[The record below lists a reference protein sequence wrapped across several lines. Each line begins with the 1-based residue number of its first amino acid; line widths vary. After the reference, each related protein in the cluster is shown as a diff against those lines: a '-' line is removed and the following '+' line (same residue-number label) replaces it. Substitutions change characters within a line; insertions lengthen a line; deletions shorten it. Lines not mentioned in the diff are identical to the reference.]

1 MRINFFSILGFAF
14 FRHVFRL
21 KMTIP
26 FFFFLFLQ
34 IVENFSNMDTE
45 QNNLIDLRKIFT
57 AKVPKLMKHMPNWLF
72 RKIQRLLHEDDINE
86 ILTKYAD
93 KEGIDF
99 INAVVADF
107 NLDVVLKGVDN
118 LMASDRVL
126 VASNHPLGGLDGIA
140 LIGAVGNHRGNT
152 LTPVNDFLMFVKN
165 LRPIFIP
172 VSKVGSATANREESL
187 KLFNETF
194 AGDATICYFPFGL
207 CSRKTKG
214 GKIMDL
220 DWKKTFVT
228 KSKAYQRDIVP
239 VHIEGRNSNFFY
251 NLARLRKGL
260 GIKVNIEMA
269 FLVDEFFKQRNKQL
283 TITFGKPIPYQT
295 FDRRFT
301 DAQWAEK
308 LRTFSYNLAKD
319 ADLVFD
325 PQKEYTI

>member
-1 MRINFFSILGFAF
+1 MESEE
-14 FRHVFRL
+14 
-21 KMTIP
+21 T
-26 FFFFLFLQ
+26 
-34 IVENFSNMDTE
+34 
-45 QNNLIDLRKIFT
+45 NLIDLRKIFT

-72 RKIQRLLHEDDINE
+72 RRIQRLLHEDDINE

-93 KEGIDF
+93 KEGVDF
-99 INAVVADF
+99 INALVADF
-107 NLDVVLKGVDN
+107 NLDLKLNGVEN

-140 LIGAVGNHRGNT
+140 LIGAVANNRGET

-220 DWKKTFVT
+220 DWKKTFLT
-228 KSKAYQRDIVP
+228 KSKAYHRDIVP
-239 VHIEGRNSNFFY
+239 VHIEGRNSKFFY

-260 GIKVNIEMA
+260 GIKTNIEMA

-295 FDRRFT
+295 FDRSFN

-308 LRTFSYNLAKD
+308 LRTFSYQLAKD

-325 PQKEYTI
+325 PQKEYKI

>member
-1 MRINFFSILGFAF
+1 M
-14 FRHVFRL
+14 
-21 KMTIP
+21 
-26 FFFFLFLQ
+26 
-34 IVENFSNMDTE
+34 ETE

-57 AKVPKLMKHMPNWLF
+57 AKVPKLMKYMPDWLF

-107 NLDVVLKGVDN
+107 NLDVVLEGVDN
-118 LMASDRVL
+118 LMASDRIL

-140 LIGAVGNHRGNT
+140 LIGAVGNHRGET

-207 CSRKTKG
+207 CSRKAKG

-251 NLARLRKGL
+251 NLARLRKRL

-283 TITFGKPIPYQT
+283 TISFGKPIPFQT

-308 LRTFSYNLAKD
+308 LRTFSYQLPKD
-319 ADLVFD
+319 VNQIFD
-325 PQKEYTI
+325 PEKEYKI

>member
-1 MRINFFSILGFAF
+1 
-14 FRHVFRL
+14 
-21 KMTIP
+21 MTNP
-26 FFFFLFLQ
+26 FFFLLFLR
-34 IVENFSNMDTE
+34 IVAYSLIMETE

-57 AKVPKLMKHMPNWLF
+57 AKVPKLMKHMPEWLF
-72 RKIQRLLHEDDINE
+72 RKIQHLLHEDDIND

-93 KEGIDF
+93 KDGLDF

-118 LMASDRVL
+118 LKASERIL

-140 LIGAVGNHRGNT
+140 LIGAVGNHRGET

-165 LRPIFIP
+165 LQPIFIP

-220 DWKKTFVT
+220 DWKKTFIT

-251 NLARLRKGL
+251 NLARLRKRL

-301 DAQWAEK
+301 DSQWAEK
-308 LRTFSYNLAKD
+308 LRTFSYNLAED

-325 PQKEYTI
+325 SQKEYTI

>member
-1 MRINFFSILGFAF
+1 M
-14 FRHVFRL
+14 
-21 KMTIP
+21 
-26 FFFFLFLQ
+26 
-34 IVENFSNMDTE
+34 ETE
-45 QNNLIDLRKIFT
+45 QSNLIDLRKIFT
-57 AKVPKLMKHMPNWLF
+57 AKVPKLMKHMPEWLF

-93 KEGIDF
+93 KEGLDF

-107 NLDVVLKGVDN
+107 NLDVVLEGVDN

-140 LIGAVGNHRGNT
+140 LIGSVGNNRGVT

-165 LRPIFIP
+165 LQPIFIP

-239 VHIEGRNSNFFY
+239 THIEGRNSDFFY
-251 NLARLRKGL
+251 NLARLRKRL

-283 TITFGKPIPYQT
+283 TIYFGNPIPYQML
-295 FDRRFT
+295 DRRYT
-301 DAQWAEK
+301 DAEWAER
-308 LRTFSYNLAKD
+308 LRRFSYQLPKD
-319 ADLVFD
+319 VNQVFD
-325 PQKEYTI
+325 PEKEYTI

>member
-1 MRINFFSILGFAF
+1 M
-14 FRHVFRL
+14 
-21 KMTIP
+21 
-26 FFFFLFLQ
+26 
-34 IVENFSNMDTE
+34 ETE
-45 QNNLIDLRKIFT
+45 QSNLIDLRKIFT
-57 AKVPKLMKHMPNWLF
+57 AKVPKLMKHMPEWLF

-93 KEGIDF
+93 QEGLDF

-107 NLDVVLKGVDN
+107 NLDLVLKGVDN
-118 LMASDRVL
+118 LKASDRVL

-140 LIGAVGNHRGNT
+140 LIGAVGNHRGET

-172 VSKVGSATANREESL
+172 VSKVGSATTDREGNL
-187 KLFNETF
+187 RLFNETF

-207 CSRKTKG
+207 CSRKTKD

-239 VHIEGRNSNFFY
+239 AHIEGQNSNFFY
-251 NLARLRKGL
+251 NLAYWRKRLGV
-260 GIKVNIEMA
+260 KVNIEMA

-295 FDRRFT
+295 FDSRFS

-308 LRTFSYNLAKD
+308 LRTFSYQLAQD